1 MEYAVIDLE
10 TTLFCGQSFSW
21 SRDGDMFSAV
31 LDGQLFT
38 VRQATIYEQCTDNPF
53 LQHYFDMDWD
63 YAKADDFLCSLGS
76 PLSEAVSHARG
87 LHLLN
92 QDPWEVLIGFILSQ
106 NNNIKRITQ
115 LYERLST
122 SYGTEVSHGRFSFP
136 TPSQLAGVDEAELRA
151 LGVGFRSPYLL
162 DAIRQSHLLE
172 TIHDRSFPEALET
185 LQTIKGVGPKVGSCI
200 LLYGYHRMEAFP
212 MDTWM
217 KKVMARWFPEKDS
230 SLFSPYEALAQQYLF
245 HYIRTMG
252 GR

>member
-21 SRDGDMFSAV
+21 SRNGDTFSAV
-31 LDGQLFT
+31 LGGQLVS
-38 VRQATIYEQCTDNPF
+38 VRQATIYDQCANNPF
-53 LQHYFDMDWD
+53 LRHYFDMDWD
-63 YAKADDFLCSLGS
+63 YAKADGYLSSLGS
-76 PLSEAVSHARG
+76 PVSEAVFHAQG

-92 QDPWEVLIGFILSQ
+92 QDPWEVLVGFILSQ

-115 LYERLST
+115 LYGKLSRC
-122 SYGTEVSHGRFSFP
+122 YGTEVSPGWFSFP
-136 TPSQLAGVDEAELRA
+136 TPVQLAKVEEAELRS

-162 DAIRQSHLLE
+162 DAVRQSHLLE
-172 TIHDRSFPEALET
+172 TINDCSFSEALDR
-185 LQTIKGVGPKVGSCI
+185 LQTIKGVGPKVGACI

-217 KKVMARWFPEKDS
+217 KKVMARWFPDKDS

-252 GR
+252 GQ